1 MMDIISF
8 WIAAVY
14 HGHMENQKKY
24 LRLLRYAVQSG
35 FLLLTV
41 FIGYQFHQF
50 VQQFVTPGHPLV
62 ARPASVDAFLPIG
75 GLMAFKYFLF
85 TGIVDPVHPSG
96 LITFV
101 AILCVSLVMK
111 KGFCGWICPIGTIS
125 QYTWMLG
132 EKLFGRNLRIGK
144 FTDILLRS
152 IKYILL
158 GLFLLL
164 IGVAMAPNMMVL
176 FMITDYYKVVDVRM
190 MKFFAEMSTL
200 TMWTLITL
208 AALSVLYK
216 NFWCRY
222 LCPYGALLGLVSRMS
237 PVKIRRNEEKCT
249 HCQACTRHCPTM
261 IDVEKKD
268 VVKSEECFDCLTCV
282 SHCPSAGALDLTC
295 KIGKKSGTLKPWL
308 FPIILVALFYVVIG
322 IGMVTD
328 KWNSKIPYE
337 EYQQLIP
344 EVQKEFSQR

>member
-1 MMDIISF
+1 MDL
-8 WIAAVY
+8 
-14 HGHMENQKKY
+14 MENQKRY
-24 LRLLRYAVQSG
+24 LRPLRYAVQAG
-35 FLLLTV
+35 FLLLTAY
-41 FIGYQFHQF
+41 IGYKFYLF
-50 VQQFVTPGHPLV
+50 VQQFLTPGYPPV

-96 LITFV
+96 FIMFV
-101 AILCVSLVMK
+101 AILGASLVVK

-132 EKLFGRNLRIGK
+132 EKLLGRNFRIGR
-144 FTDILLRS
+144 FTDISLRS
-152 IKYILL
+152 MKYILL
-158 GLFLLL
+158 ALFLLL

-190 MKFFAEMSTL
+190 MKFFTDMSTL
-200 TMWTLITL
+200 TMWILIVL
-208 AALSVLYK
+208 VAFSFLYK

-237 PVKIRRNEEKCT
+237 PFKVRRNEEQCS
-249 HCQACTRHCPTM
+249 HCHACTRHCPTL
-261 IDVEKKD
+261 IDVERKD
-268 VVKSEECFDCLTCV
+268 VVKSEECFGCLTCV
-282 SHCPSAGALDLTC
+282 SHCPSAGALELTY
-295 KIGKKSGTLKPWL
+295 KVGGKNGILKPWV
-308 FPIILVALFYVVIG
+308 FPVILVALFYAVIG
-322 IGMVTD
+322 IGMMTG

-344 EVQKEFSQR
+344 EVQKEYSQR